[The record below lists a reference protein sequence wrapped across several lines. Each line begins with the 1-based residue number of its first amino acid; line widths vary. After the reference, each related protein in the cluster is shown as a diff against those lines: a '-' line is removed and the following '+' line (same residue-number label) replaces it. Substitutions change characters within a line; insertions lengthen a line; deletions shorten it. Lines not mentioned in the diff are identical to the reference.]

1 MSSTAP
7 KESHSPGASIA
18 QGSKRTI
25 TARASASVRP
35 GDAICPLHNA
45 AATIVTIQ
53 KVRCAG
59 TPKPAMS
66 V

>member
-18 QGSKRTI
+18 HGSKKTM
-25 TARASASVRP
+25 TASASARVRH
-35 GDAICPLHNA
+35 GEAICPLHSA
-45 AATIVTIQ
+45 AATMVTIQ

-59 TPKPAMS
+59 TPKPASS